1 MIYATAVTCT
11 KVSILMFYRRI
22 FGIKSSLYVC
32 LFLAIGYW
40 ITIIVTINVGCRP
53 LDYFWRRYTDLT
65 AVGTCIDIPKFFF
78 GNGIAAML
86 IDVIILCVPV
96 PIVWSLQM
104 PTSQK
109 LAVVSILLLGSF
121 VCVASIVRIVTL
133 ERNVKSS
140 DPTWTISP
148 VFVWSCVEPF
158 IGIVCACLPTF
169 APFFRRW
176 WAVVRTK
183 GSSGPGKNAYP
194 SGSGPSGQGSK
205 QLSGAE
211 GGGGGFRLSRA
222 RGKGKGGEWTEL
234 ESRLRDDEVGLTN
247 DIVGGGGPGSFRTKG
262 SDEEM
267 GTIRV
272 KEDVKWSEAHLDDG
286 K

>member
-11 KVSILMFYRRI
+11 KVSILLFYRRI
-22 FGIKSSLYVC
+22 FGIKYSLYLC
-32 LFLAIGYW
+32 LFLTIGYW
-40 ITIIVTINVGCRP
+40 ITVIVTINVGCRP

-96 PIVWSLQM
+96 PIVWGLQM

-121 VCVASIVRIVTL
+121 VCIASIVRIVTL

-140 DPTWTISP
+140 DPTWTMSP

-183 GSSGPGKNAYP
+183 GSSGPKQAYP
-194 SGSGPSGQGSK
+194 SGSGPSSGPGSN
-205 QLSGAE
+205 QLSA
-211 GGGGGFRLSRA
+211 GGVGGGFRLSRNCA
-222 RGKGKGGEWTEL
+222 KGIGEWTEL
-234 ESRLRDDEVGLTN
+234 ESPLQDDEVGLTN

-272 KEDVKWSEAHLDDG
+272 KEDVKWSESHMRMESQG
-286 K
+286 